1 MTDLEYMR
9 RAGKLAAETLDYI
22 TSFVVEGIT
31 TLELNDLCHSFT
43 IDNGAISAPLGYKD
57 FPKSICTSVNHV
69 VCHGVPSDKKLHDG
83 DILNIDVT
91 PILDGWHGDS
101 SRMFYIGK
109 PSIKAKRLVE
119 ATYEAMMLGIEQIK
133 PGAHIGDIGHA
144 METYAKSK
152 RLSVVRDY
160 CGHGIGK
167 IFHDEP
173 QVPFYGKAG
182 TGIIL
187 KSGMFITVEPM
198 FNLGTYKTKVLLD
211 KWTVVTRDR
220 SLGAQWEHTIAVV
233 DDGYEILTVSR

>member
-1 MTDLEYMR
+1 MEDLEYMR
-9 RAGKLAAETLDYI
+9 QAGKLGAETLDYI

-31 TLELNDLCHSFT
+31 TGELDDLCHKF
-43 IDNGAISAPLGYKD
+43 ILDNGAIPAPLNYKG

-69 VCHGVPSDKKLHDG
+69 VCHGIPGDKKLRDG
-83 DILNIDVT
+83 DIMNIDVT
-91 PILDGWHGDS
+91 VILNEWHGDT

-109 PSIKAKRLVE
+109 PSVKAKRLVE

-152 RLSVVRDY
+152 RLGVVRDY

-167 IFHDEP
+167 IFHDNP
-173 QVPFYGKAG
+173 QVPFYGEAG
-182 TGIIL
+182 TGIEL

-198 FNLGTYKTKVLLD
+198 FNLGTHKTKTLSD

-233 DDGYEILTVSR
+233 DDGYEILTVSE